1 MNNNY
6 LANSFL
12 YSDEWNSF
20 MKSYKLMMEEYRRS
34 IISMNVTLEP
44 VIKSLKTSINLITP
58 TYIEYMKQYNT
69 QISNI
74 INSSGMREIINYNLR
89 IASSSISEAMRGYN
103 WNNVLKNYSSIISDI
118 DINQI
123 SINADGTANYQ
134 DEEIE
139 FDNNDVDEVINTLK
153 SIEYDTSK
161 IKEILT
167 SKKSKI
173 IIIII
178 FIISGICSGF
188 LNKCGESIFDLIPKA
203 FNNYVKEDKNNTKDL
218 FIENFRIVN
227 ANELNV
233 REEGSSESRI
243 IGKLYLNQCVE
254 VLEKISHWTK
264 VRYINKEKDINIV
277 GWVYTRYLSY
287 FDEET
292 SALIEE

>member
-6 LANSFL
+6 LTNSFL

-34 IISMNVTLEP
+34 IISMTTTLEP
-44 VIKSLKTSINLITP
+44 IIKSLKPSISMITP

-69 QISNI
+69 QISQI

-89 IASSSISEAMRGYN
+89 IASSSISEAMRGYDWSN
-103 WNNVLKNYSSIISDI
+103 ILKNYSSIITDI
-118 DINQI
+118 DISQI

-134 DEEIE
+134 DEEIQ
-139 FDNNDVDEVINTLK
+139 FDNNDVDDVIYTLK
-153 SIEYDTSK
+153 SIENDTSK
-161 IKEILT
+161 IKEVLT
-167 SKKSKI
+167 NKKSKI

-203 FNNYVKEDKNNTKDL
+203 FNNYIEEDKNNTKDS

-264 VRYINKEKDINIV
+264 VRYVNKEKDINIV